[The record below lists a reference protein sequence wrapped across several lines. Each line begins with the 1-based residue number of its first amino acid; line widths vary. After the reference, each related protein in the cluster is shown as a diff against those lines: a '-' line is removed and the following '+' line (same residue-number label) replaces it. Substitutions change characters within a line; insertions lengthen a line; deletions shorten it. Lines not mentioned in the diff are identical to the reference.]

1 MVASH
6 FYISNK
12 MECQTVGPTVTG
24 TFQAH
29 NQATH
34 NYGHSNVCIANAFS
48 SKEINKALVTF
59 ICFCVLARD
68 TCYKTHT
75 KLVTWP
81 QRLKH
86 KFTSSKTHLKNQFKS
101 VVMCKNQ
108 RVQTTSPLQLK
119 SLTQELTC
127 FFVSCET
134 LNEKVSTA
142 NEVCGV
148 L

>member
-1 MVASH
+1 
-6 FYISNK
+6 

-34 NYGHSNVCIANAFS
+34 NYAHSNICIANAFS
-48 SKEINKALVTF
+48 SKAINKALATF

-81 QRLKH
+81 QLLKH
-86 KFTSSKTHLKNQFKS
+86 KFTSSKTHLQNQFKS
-101 VVMCKNQ
+101 VVMCKI
-108 RVQTTSPLQLK
+108 QTTRPLQYTQLK
-119 SLTQELTC
+119 SLTC
-127 FFVSCET
+127 FSVSCET

-142 NEVCGV
+142 KEVCGV